1 MSGWVR
7 WLILA
12 VCVVLVVVMIAY
24 ARGDRQRG
32 ETESAAAVSTVSSDR
47 VAVA

>member
-1 MSGWVR
+1 VTGWVR
-7 WLILA
+7 WLVIA
-12 VCVVLVVVMIAY
+12 VCVVLVVVLIAY

-47 VAVA
+47 AAVA